1 MERGGLDHPHPRV
14 FLLSTTNGA
23 ETHSLAASLTTIK
36 LLRDTSII
44 EENWNV
50 GKQLTAGF
58 NRSAQQYGIGERAKM
73 AGVEIS
79 PWYAFYDASGK
90 ADMALRTLFLQ
101 ETIRQGVLIPYIA
114 ISASHRQAEVD
125 RTLEAMDAALKV
137 VANAIDKGSVEGL
150 LTGPVVKPVFRKYN
164 SYRKPSNG
172 IPTCSPTPN
181 MGWRTRAA
189 GSRPRIRASK
199 APGPS
204 SDTSVL
210 TPRQWPSS
218 DPAVFLICQIE
229 LST

>member
-1 MERGGLDHPHPRV
+1 MANGFSLSALVGRRDIMERGGLDHPHPRV

-90 ADMALRTLFLQ
+90 VDMALRTLFLQ

-164 SYRKPSNG
+164 
-172 IPTCSPTPN
+172 
-181 MGWRTRAA
+181 
-189 GSRPRIRASK
+189 
-199 APGPS
+199 
-204 SDTSVL
+204 
-210 TPRQWPSS
+210 
-218 DPAVFLICQIE
+218 
-229 LST
+229 